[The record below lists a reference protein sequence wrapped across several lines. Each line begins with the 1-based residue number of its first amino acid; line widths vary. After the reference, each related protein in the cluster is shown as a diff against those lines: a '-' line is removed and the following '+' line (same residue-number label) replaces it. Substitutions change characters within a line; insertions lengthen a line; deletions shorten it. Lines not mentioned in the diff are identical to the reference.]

1 MHLQKI
7 NRNQFLIITRLFF
20 LEISSFYA
28 FCHVQQNSATV
39 AESGPLQHVA
49 FCQQNLTKRSRIQP
63 FFRFLINYGRIKQFF
78 TFLNKKYCFWFPFRP
93 LHPSILLI
101 DGLRVQ
107 PNMAKCSIIHNFVAE
122 FSRFLPPITQQNQQ
136 NFRLLLSRNPLTNRG
151 SPACLTLRIL
161 MH

>member
-1 MHLQKI
+1 MASQPHCVSWWQG
-7 NRNQFLIITRLFF
+7 
-20 LEISSFYA
+20 
-28 FCHVQQNSATV
+28 CHAQQNSATV
-39 AESGPLQHVA
+39 AEFGPLQHVA

-107 PNMAKCSIIHNFVAE
+107 PNMAKCSIILNFVAE
-122 FSRFLPPITQQNQQ
+122 FSRFWPPITQQNQQ
-136 NFRLLLSRNPLTNRG
+136 NFNPLSSRITLTTRG
-151 SPACLTLRIL
+151 SPVPMSYGILT
-161 MH
+161 